1 MAVTPIGGMV
11 YANQSI
17 PAAAA
22 KQMDFQTRMEA
33 QNLAAGVA
41 ANEKDKEVQAV
52 RPTEETH
59 KIDPEREHEQKKKDQ
74 EAGADESQVFRK
86 KHNEEEEENPP
97 PRPERLLDITI

>member
-1 MAVTPIGGMV
+1 MAISPIGGMV

-17 PAAAA
+17 PAVAA

-41 ANEKDKEVQAV
+41 VNENEKEVQAV

-59 KIDPEREHEQKKKDQ
+59 KIDPEREHEQKKSDQ
-74 EAGADESQVFRK
+74 ETGADESQVFRK
-86 KHNEEEEENPP
+86 KHDDDEEEELPP
-97 PRPERLLDITI
+97 PPRLLDITI

>member
-1 MAVTPIGGMV
+1 MAVSPIGGMV
-11 YANQSI
+11 YANQSL
-17 PAAAA
+17 PMAAS

-86 KHNEEEEENPP
+86 KHEEDEEDLPP
-97 PRPERLLDITI
+97 PPRLLDITI